1 MASVNS
7 GSFNTTAYSGRYLTF
22 SWTLRSQS
30 TDSNQSVINW
40 ELRSAGGDTQYYMTA
55 PVRVTIDGQSVYST
69 STRFQLYRDQ
79 LVASGTA
86 TIKHDTKGKKNFSA
100 SVEAAIY
107 STQINCRGS
116 SSWDLP
122 DIAQATIPELPASGT
137 TGEEITINLPRSSGS
152 FTHTVTWKFYESE
165 GTIGTGLG
173 TSVKWTI
180 PRALANQIP
189 NATKGTCTITCKT
202 YNGSTLIGTESDTF
216 TLNVNALDVPT
227 VDSVDLTELT
237 EGLATKFGGYVQSK
251 SVISVTVNVTGA
263 YSSTIK
269 SYSTQITGTNI
280 DLTYSGKTFDYAPS
294 ESGQLT
300 IKTTV
305 TDSRGRTGTLT
316 KTINVLEYF
325 APMIY
330 PLSATRC
337 NEEGTEDANGEHL
350 KVTLNFNIAP
360 VGQKNDNSYLLEYK
374 VSGTEDWQ
382 TLESGNAYYLE
393 EEYVSTEA
401 IVSETVAYNVRLTI
415 TDAFSSP
422 KIYDTIPTVYRL
434 INFGADGRSMAFGG
448 VATDENT
455 VAFKMATKFEEPASM
470 ADVKAS
476 KLTFDVQDAGS
487 DLNDMKSSGF
497 FYVAGASANRPLS
510 GSGWL
515 IVLSRVAGN
524 CYQQFIAN
532 TGARYH
538 RFFSS
543 NQWTQWTS
551 I

>member
-1 MASVNS
+1 MANS
-7 GSFNTTAYSGRYLTF
+7 GSFNTTAYNGRLLTF
-22 SWTLRSQS
+22 SWSLRSQS
-30 TDSNQSVINW
+30 SASNQSVIEW
-40 ELRSAGGDTQYYMTA
+40 ELRSAGGNTQYYMTA
-55 PVRVTIDGQSVYST
+55 PVRVTINGEQVYST
-69 STRFQLYRDQ
+69 SSRFQLYRDQ

-86 TIKHDTKGKKNFSA
+86 TIKHNTQGKKNFSA

-107 STQINCRGS
+107 STLINCTGS

-137 TGEEITINLPRSSGS
+137 TGEEITIDLPRASGS
-152 FTHTVTWKFYESE
+152 FTHTLTWKFYESE

-189 NATKGTCTITCKT
+189 NATKGTCTITCRT
-202 YNGSTLIGTESDTF
+202 YNGSTQIGTVSDTF
-216 TLNVNALDVPT
+216 TINVNALDVPT

-251 SVISVTVNVTGA
+251 SVISMTVNASGA

-269 SYSTQITGTNI
+269 SYSTQITGTDV
-280 DLTYSGKTFDYAPS
+280 DLTYSGKTFDYAPMD
-294 ESGQLT
+294 SGTLT

-316 KTINVLEYF
+316 KTISVLEYF
-325 APMIY
+325 APQIY

-337 NEEGTEDANGEHL
+337 TADGTESAEGEHL

-360 VGQKNDNSYLLEYK
+360 VDDKNDNSYLLEYK
-374 VSGTEDWQ
+374 ISGTEDWE
-382 TLESGNAYYLE
+382 TLASGNAYYLE
-393 EEYVSTEA
+393 QEYVSDEA
-401 IVSETVAYNVRLTI
+401 IVSEDQAYNVRLTI

-422 KIYDTIPTVYRL
+422 KIYDTIATVYRL
-434 INFGADGRSMAFGG
+434 INFGADGKSLAFGG
-448 VATDENT
+448 VATEPDAVT
-455 VAFKMATKFEEPASM
+455 FKMSTQFEAPSRMTELQAL
-470 ADVKAS
+470 

-497 FYVAGASANRPLS
+497 YYVAGASANRPLT

-543 NQWTQWTS
+543 NQWTEWTS